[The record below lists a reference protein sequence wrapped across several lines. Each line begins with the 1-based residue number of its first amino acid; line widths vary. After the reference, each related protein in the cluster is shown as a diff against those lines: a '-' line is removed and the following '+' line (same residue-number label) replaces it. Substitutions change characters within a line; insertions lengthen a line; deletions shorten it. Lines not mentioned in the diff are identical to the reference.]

1 MIVFFSFFF
10 AKNSHRM
17 YTIYTHAH
25 THSTGRQ
32 HDGRMR
38 QREFPPESSR
48 PRPPPPRRN
57 RGVSPFRHSHRT
69 LRIGTET
76 REGFTVGCSPSER
89 QRGARNTHEPPPGH
103 RRQKGR
109 RHVGMFSMPGAK
121 KKMVGITQ
129 RRCHLLRPTTTRNT
143 RNPANRAP
151 VERGCLPQKMSNK
164 RGRVGRSLHR
174 QVSARAAFW
183 KSLS

>member
-1 MIVFFSFFF
+1 MPTNAAAPKLRLVSLLPSEGTSHTNKEDNKKQRRAASDCFFFPFFF
-10 AKNSHRM
+10 AKSSHRM

-76 REGFTVGCSPSER
+76 REGFTVGRSPSER

-109 RHVGMFSMPGAK
+109 RHVGMFSMPG
-121 KKMVGITQ
+121 V
-129 RRCHLLRPTTTRNT
+129 
-143 RNPANRAP
+143 
-151 VERGCLPQKMSNK
+151 
-164 RGRVGRSLHR
+164 
-174 QVSARAAFW
+174 
-183 KSLS
+183 